1 MNSLSKQQHLSK
13 RREKEEIIKKILP
26 RIAEKV
32 STILDRPTPDITPVV
47 AKVMGNLLVYRSVS
61 HNGDG
66 VQVNITVKNYSGAS
80 MAFKLHDTHQ
90 YPVRDA
96 DPEPKVISLGNDTD
110 HIWRLAV
117 KSGGSMNIRY
127 NMPFVSDEEA
137 ARLSDL
143 IVEGVDEGMVNG
155 AKAVRGFVDE

>member
-1 MNSLSKQQHLSK
+1 
-13 RREKEEIIKKILP
+13 
-26 RIAEKV
+26 
-32 STILDRPTPDITPVV
+32 V
-47 AKVMGNLLVYRSVS
+47 AKVMGNLLVYRNIS
-61 HNGDG
+61 HNGNG
-66 VQVNITVKNYSGAS
+66 VRVDITVKNYSGAS

-96 DPEPKVISLGNDTD
+96 DPEPKVISLGNDSD
-110 HIWRLAV
+110 HIWRLDV
-117 KSGGSMNIRY
+117 KPGSSMNIRY

-137 ARLSDL
+137 TSLPDL